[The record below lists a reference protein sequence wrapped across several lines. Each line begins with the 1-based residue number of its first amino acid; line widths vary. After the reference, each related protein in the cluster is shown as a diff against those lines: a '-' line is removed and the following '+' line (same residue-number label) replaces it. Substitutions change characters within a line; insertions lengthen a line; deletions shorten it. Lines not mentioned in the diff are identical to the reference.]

1 MTQFKFIYLFLKKAQ
16 GDIKRKN
23 LPDPYAYI
31 PLNMSKLNR
40 RKKAK
45 LQGEYKGIVK
55 AVKHG
60 AQKSGKSKKSKF

>member
-1 MTQFKFIYLFLKKAQ
+1 
-16 GDIKRKN
+16 
-23 LPDPYAYI
+23 
-31 PLNMSKLNR
+31 MSKLNR

-60 AQKSGKSKKSKF
+60 AQKSGKSKKSKFWFFIRKKK